1 MLINR
6 KSEIMSTGLENLMVY
21 KKAFDLAMSIYKISI
36 TFPKE
41 EKFSLTD
48 QIRRSSRAVSANL
61 AEAYAKRKYESHF
74 ISKLTD
80 ADMENSETQV
90 WLNFAFNCNY
100 ISENFYN
107 EAVKTSKEVGSLLN
121 YMIRNPKKYSLKK

>member
-1 MLINR
+1 
-6 KSEIMSTGLENLMVY
+6 MSTGLENLIVY
-21 KKAFDLAMSIYKISI
+21 KKAFELAISIYKISK
-36 TFPKE
+36 TFPSE
-41 EKFSLTD
+41 ERFSLTD
-48 QIRRSSRAVSANL
+48 QIRRSSRAVSANV

-90 WLNFAFNCNY
+90 WLNFAFNCNF

-107 EAVKTSKEVGSLLN
+107 EAIKTSKEVGSLLN
-121 YMIRNPKKYSLKK
+121 YMIRNPRKYSLKK